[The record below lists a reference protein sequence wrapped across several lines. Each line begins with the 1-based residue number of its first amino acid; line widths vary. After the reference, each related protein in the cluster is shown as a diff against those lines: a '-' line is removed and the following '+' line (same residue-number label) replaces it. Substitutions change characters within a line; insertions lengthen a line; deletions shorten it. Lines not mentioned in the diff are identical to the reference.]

1 MCGQLVTKYE
11 CPDCSDLISTS
22 YETLNCA
29 KAKYYGSC
37 GSTTADNRELTKKND
52 NICSKCQRKK
62 DEEERKKTSSSTCTI
77 YLHIFHEEHPSTTI
91 TTMSIAGFPYPF
103 VTGGPAY
110 RSKVL
115 VPSEE
120 MEPRNGLG
128 EPDSHTNLIGSTG
141 SGSGPGAAAPVQLVT
156 AADLGAPFLRLR
168 GIKTTHL
175 PGPSQDD
182 LMPFLTALLRESV
195 PFIDSV
201 APKSSPSASSS
212 SSKSKTRASEW
223 KPLKTKSSKV
233 DGDGSTTVH
242 LYERTLSAPELRAI
256 ERSAGMPTSNTDDP
270 ETWACRRSVHR
281 DSNVAGDGSASWDEF
296 VTCFKDKHV
305 ECEEA
310 FTPSIVGTRVLRD
323 YDVAGLQVDD
333 GDEHGQRYGGF
344 TMKVVEARHKIGVKP
359 LLKDRVFTVLQVT
372 CLLLPSTEGGSAAAA
387 AAAGNSEEI
396 LVINIPVSDAEN
408 LTTSSEGPVQGKS
421 SSKEEDPFQSDG
433 HPQIEWIM
441 ATASDARGSLPGW
454 VQTKAVPGQI
464 AKDVTMFLGWV
475 AKERERKGG
484 LVA

>member
-1 MCGQLVTKYE
+1 
-11 CPDCSDLISTS
+11 
-22 YETLNCA
+22 
-29 KAKYYGSC
+29 
-37 GSTTADNRELTKKND
+37 
-52 NICSKCQRKK
+52 
-62 DEEERKKTSSSTCTI
+62 
-77 YLHIFHEEHPSTTI
+77 
-91 TTMSIAGFPYPF
+91 MSIAGFPYPF

-120 MEPRNGLG
+120 MEARNGR

-141 SGSGPGAAAPVQLVT
+141 SGSGSRTASAPVQLVT

-168 GIKTTHL
+168 GITTAHL

-182 LMPFLTALLRESV
+182 LMPFLAALLRESV
-195 PFIDSV
+195 PFIDSLV
-201 APKSSPSASSS
+201 PKLPSNNN
-212 SSKSKTRASEW
+212 RAQPTTTTTQSEW
-223 KPLKTKSSKV
+223 KPLKTKSSKIDH
-233 DGDGSTTVH
+233 DGITTVS

-256 ERSAGMPTSNTDDP
+256 ERSAGMATSNTDDP

-281 DSNVAGDGSASWDEF
+281 NSNVAGDGSASWDEF
-296 VTCFKDKHV
+296 VTCFKDKHA

-310 FTPSIVGTRVLRD
+310 FTPSIVGMRVLRD
-323 YDVAGLQVDD
+323 YDVASLQVDD
-333 GDEHGQRYGGF
+333 EHGDRYGSF

-372 CLLLPSTEGGSAAAA
+372 CSLLPSPEAGSAAAA
-387 AAAGNSEEI
+387 ANCEEI

-408 LTTSSEGPVQGKS
+408 LTTASESPIKGKS
-421 SSKEEDPFQSDG
+421 SGKEEDPFRKDAVKGSYVSVERIRKLPTTENDG
-433 HPQIEWIM
+433 QPQIEWIM

-454 VQTKAVPGQI
+454 VQTKAIPGQI
-464 AKDVTMFLGWV
+464 AKDVTLFLGWV
-475 AKERERKGG
+475 AKERERNVG